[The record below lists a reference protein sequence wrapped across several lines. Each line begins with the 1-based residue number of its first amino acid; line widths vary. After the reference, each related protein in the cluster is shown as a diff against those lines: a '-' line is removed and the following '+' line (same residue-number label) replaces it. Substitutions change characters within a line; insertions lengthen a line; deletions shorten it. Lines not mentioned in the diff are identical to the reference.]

1 MQVKA
6 VLFAVLAERLGV
18 REEWLELPAGATAGD
33 VLAHYRARL
42 SSEGSILL
50 AVNAEFRP
58 PEAPLNEGDEV
69 ALLPPMSG
77 GAPQS
82 VVIALVRQ
90 PLPPPPA
97 WAGGTHGAVVTFE
110 GVVRADADSGPVQA
124 LFYEAYELMAER
136 RLAALAYSA
145 AEKWPLTHIQILH
158 RLGAVPVGE
167 ASVRIIV
174 AAGHRDAAFAACRF
188 LIDTLKASVP
198 IWKREDRADGSR
210 WVEPEP
216 GGRHIT

>member
-1 MQVKA
+1 MRVKA

-18 REEWLELPAGATAGD
+18 REEWLELPAGACAGD
-33 VLAHYRARL
+33 VLARYRARL
-42 SSEGSILL
+42 GAGGGILL
-50 AVNAEFRP
+50 AVNAEFSP
-58 PEAPLNEGDEV
+58 PETGLHDGDEV

-82 VVIALVRQ
+82 LVTALVRR

-97 WAGGTHGAVVTFE
+97 WAGGAHGAVVTFE
-110 GVVRADADSGPVQA
+110 GVVREDADSGPVQA

-136 RLAALAYSA
+136 RLAALAASA
-145 AEKWPLTHIQILH
+145 AEKWPLTHIHILH
-158 RLGAVPVGE
+158 RLGEVPVGE

-174 AAGHRDAAFAACRF
+174 AAPHRDAAFAACRF

-210 WVEPEP
+210 WAEGELP
-216 GGRHIT
+216 R

>member
-77 GAPQS
+77 GAP
-82 VVIALVRQ
+82 
-90 PLPPPPA
+90 
-97 WAGGTHGAVVTFE
+97 
-110 GVVRADADSGPVQA
+110 
-124 LFYEAYELMAER
+124 
-136 RLAALAYSA
+136 
-145 AEKWPLTHIQILH
+145 
-158 RLGAVPVGE
+158 
-167 ASVRIIV
+167 
-174 AAGHRDAAFAACRF
+174 
-188 LIDTLKASVP
+188 
-198 IWKREDRADGSR
+198 
-210 WVEPEP
+210 
-216 GGRHIT
+216 